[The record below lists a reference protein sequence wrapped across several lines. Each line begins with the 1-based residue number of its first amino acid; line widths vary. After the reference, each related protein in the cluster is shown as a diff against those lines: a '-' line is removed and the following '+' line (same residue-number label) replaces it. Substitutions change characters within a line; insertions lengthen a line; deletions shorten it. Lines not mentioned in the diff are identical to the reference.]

1 MHIFFWIS
9 GVDRTELLS
18 GFGRVARILLC
29 GMSLM
34 RPEEIAK
41 RVLQWLEGNESW
53 LLIVD
58 NVDDVDVIA
67 GYLPQSNGSGHTIIT
82 TRNTHTAGIAA
93 TGLEVREMDRYSG
106 VSFLLQRIGAVD
118 PSTEIREEVYQTV
131 DTLGGLPLAIEQA
144 AGYIKIPENIPTY
157 LSIFKRSRRQL
168 LGRQL
173 LGNHIYTETVLTT
186 WEMSFARLQKTRPDA
201 VTLLQYLAFMRN
213 SRRLSQGRC
222 KCLASRVTNFDP

>member
-18 GFGRVARILLC
+18 GFGRVARILRC

-58 NVDDVDVIA
+58 NVDDLDVIA
-67 GYLPQSNGSGHTIIT
+67 GYLPQSNGSGHTIIM
-82 TRNTHTAGIAA
+82 TRNTNTAGIPA
-93 TGLEVREMDRYSG
+93 TGLEVREMDQYSG

-118 PSTEIREEVYQTV
+118 PSTEIREDVYQIV

-144 AGYIKIPENIPTY
+144 AGYCISKSPKIFRRTFPFSRGLDDNCSDGNFWATTY
-157 LSIFKRSRRQL
+157 ILKR
-168 LGRQL
+168 
-173 LGNHIYTETVLTT
+173 
-186 WEMSFARLQKTRPDA
+186 F
-201 VTLLQYLAFMRN
+201 
-213 SRRLSQGRC
+213 
-222 KCLASRVTNFDP
+222 